1 MKKGLIIVLLC
12 VAFAAAGCFLA
23 FRGVWAAGDTTGLT
37 AQGKGEIKF
46 VPDEAV
52 LYLGI
57 VKKGTEVAKVKAE
70 IDEVVNG
77 VLALADKYGIDK
89 DSFNTD
95 YMMIRKEYTDKGKE
109 KVVEY
114 VLTKNMVVTLHD
126 VENFDNVFVEALALG
141 VTHIHE
147 VEFKVS
153 NLEDRKN
160 GAKDL
165 AVKNARKKAEWHASQ
180 LGKKITSIKAIDERE
195 ARIVNWY
202 ERRAAWD
209 KQPYEMLQYSNI
221 SLSSKES
228 ETSSSEQMCPPSKR
242 KGEPQIRFAFG
253 QIVITSNVE
262 VTFVVE
268 E

>member
-12 VAFAAAGCFLA
+12 VAFAAVGCFLA
-23 FRGVWAAGDTTGLT
+23 FGGVWASGEATGLT

-77 VLALADKYGIDK
+77 ILALADKYGIDK

-95 YMMIRKEYTDKGKE
+95 YMMIRKEYTDKGSE

-126 VENFDNVFVEALALG
+126 VENFDNVFVEAIALG

-160 GAKDL
+160 KAKDL

-180 LGKKITSIKAIDERE
+180 LGKKIIGVKAIDERE

-209 KQPYEMLQYSNI
+209 KQPYEMLQHTNI
-221 SLSSKES
+221 SLSEES
-228 ETSSSEQMCPPSKR
+228 ETPPSDQMGPPSR
-242 KGEPQIRFAFG
+242 LKGEPQIRFAFG
-253 QIVITSNVE
+253 QIAITSNVE
-262 VTFVVE
+262 VTFVIGD
-268 E
+268 

>member
-12 VAFAAAGCFLA
+12 VAFAATGCFLA
-23 FRGVWAAGDTTGLT
+23 FRGVWAVGKATGLT

-95 YMMIRKEYTDKGKE
+95 YMMIRKEYTDKGGE

-126 VENFDNVFVEALALG
+126 VENFDNVFVEAIALG

-153 NLEDRKN
+153 HLEDRKN
-160 GAKDL
+160 KAKDL
-165 AVKNARKKAEWHASQ
+165 AVGNARKKAEWHASQ
-180 LGKKITSIKAIDERE
+180 LDKKIIGVKAIDERE

-209 KQPYEMLQYSNI
+209 KQPYAKLQRSNI
-221 SLSSKES
+221 SLFTTS
-228 ETSSSEQMCPPSKR
+228 EIPPSDQMGQPSR
-242 KGEPQIRFAFG
+242 LKGEPQIRFAFG